1 MAQLFRRLIRGALL
15 GLMLL
20 LAGAANLVC
29 ISYDADDDED
39 TPPVSVELNIVAPS
53 KRSIQLP
60 KLQTHARSPRLHSA
74 QPATGLLAS
83 AGFEQAPQLQEGP
96 PQMVIPLRR

>member
-1 MAQLFRRLIRGALL
+1 MALMFRRLMRGSLL

-39 TPPVSVELNIVAPS
+39 TPPVSIELNIVAPC
-53 KRSIQLP
+53 KRSVQVP
-60 KLQTHARSPRLHSA
+60 KLQTHARVSRLEDE
-74 QPATGLLAS
+74 QPATEQLAMAS
-83 AGFEQAPQLQEGP
+83 FDQAPQLQQGP
-96 PQMVIPLRR
+96 PQMIIPLRR